1 LNVRGIS
8 VRKHPLL
15 SVLAGVV
22 VLLLLAILLVPLFIN
37 ANTFRSTLETQLS
50 SALGRKVTLGNLSFS
65 VFSGSLVADNISIAD
80 DPAFSPK
87 PFLQAQ
93 SLHIGV
99 EVMPLLLHR
108 QLLVTSF
115 VADSPSINLIHN
127 AQGVWNFSNIGS
139 TAASRTQ
146 SSEKETALP
155 NFTVGQMQ
163 VVNGTAVVSDIPSTG
178 PPFTYGNLNLSV
190 QQFSFAKAFPFTL
203 TAGLPGGGLL
213 DVHGNAGPVNQQD
226 ASVTPL
232 GANISLKHLDPVAAG
247 VVEKSQGFSMLADI
261 TAQVTSNGQTLDSK
275 GTVSAANLQLVADG
289 SPTSSPVDIAYT
301 VTHNL
306 TARTGQVSDLA
317 INTGGVAVHVTGTY
331 AIKGGQTI
339 LALHLAA
346 PDLPINQVEALL
358 PAAGVRLPSGSRL
371 QGGTLSANLAING
384 PTTAPAIS
392 GPVEVDNTRLA
403 GFDLSSKIGGL
414 KPVAGSQGGT
424 EIQKVSA
431 NVNSSAQG
439 TRIENLY
446 ASIPQLGT
454 ATGAGTVAPG
464 GAINFELVA
473 KLNTTSGVGGQA
485 LAGLSGVGGGVL
497 GQAVSTAAANGI
509 PVHISGTTSNP
520 VIQADLSKLLQKN
533 AGNILKQQLL
543 GNGNNKANPGAV
555 LNKLFQH

>member
-1 LNVRGIS
+1 
-8 VRKHPLL
+8 VRKHPLI
-15 SVLAGVV
+15 SILAGVV
-22 VLLLLAILLVPLFIN
+22 VLLLLAVLLVPLFIN
-37 ANTFRSTLETQLS
+37 ANTFRPTLEPQLS
-50 SALGRKVTLGNLSFS
+50 SALGRNVTLGNLSFS

-80 DPAFSPK
+80 DPAFSNK

-99 EVMPLLLHR
+99 EVVPLLLHR

-127 AQGVWNFSNIGS
+127 AQGAWNFSTVGS

-146 SSEKETALP
+146 SPEKETALP
-155 NFTVGQMQ
+155 NFTVGLMQ

-178 PPFTYGNLNLSV
+178 PPFTYSNLNLSV
-190 QQFSFAKAFPFTL
+190 QEFSFARAFPFVL

-232 GANISLKHLDPVAAG
+232 GANISLKHFDPVAAG

-261 TAQVTSNGQTLDSK
+261 TAQVTSNGQTLDST
-275 GTVSAANLQLVADG
+275 GTVSAANLQLVPDG
-289 SPTSSPVDIAYT
+289 STTPSPVDIAYN

-306 TARTGQVSDLA
+306 TARTGQVTDVA
-317 INTGGVAVHVTGTY
+317 IKAGGVAVHLTGTY
-331 AIKGGQTI
+331 AIKASQTI

-346 PDLPINQVEALL
+346 PNLPINQVEALL
-358 PAAGVRLPSGSRL
+358 PAAGVRLPSGSSL
-371 QGGTLSANLAING
+371 QGGTLSANLSIDG
-384 PTTAPAIS
+384 PSTAPTIS
-392 GPVEVDNTRLA
+392 GPVEVNNTRLA

-414 KPVAGSQGGT
+414 KPRSASQGGT

-446 ASIPQLGT
+446 ASIPLLGT
-454 ATGAGTVAPG
+454 ASGAGTVAPG

-473 KLNTTSGVGGQA
+473 KLNITSGVGGQA
-485 LAGLSGVGGGVL
+485 LAGLGGAGGGVL
-497 GQAVSTAAANGI
+497 GQALSTAATNGI
-509 PVHISGTTSNP
+509 PVHITGTTSNP

-533 AGNILKQQLL
+533 AGNLLKQQLL
-543 GNGNNKANPGAV
+543 GNGSNKTNAGDV
-555 LNKLFQH
+555 LNKLFHH